1 MVLSPRA
8 DGPGVM
14 PWMMRMSILPF
25 IEQSAAKLR
34 AWRSARDAAQFDSP
48 IEATSLHRQATAGT
62 LHLYRADLAPGVT
75 LLDDVPV
82 TIVLPE
88 GMEPTEGL
96 VLAQEGSQALIQIVD
111 DLGADQAS
119 ATIVPDTT
127 AFVDA
132 AAQRLADIAA
142 KSSAFTLGPAERL
155 TSLLEGD
162 PAQAAQTMRAAG
174 TSVLTTLW
182 ADNLAERRSRLATL
196 MVELVRAN
204 KRVLLISPDHRMS
217 DDMTASLAKSLK
229 SGGLTYK
236 TYLTRYEVTVE
247 RERLGIPLLELGFEA
262 QMHQFFAKSRAD
274 KAALR
279 RKYERFRELTPILAY
294 KAQKQQELDEVRLLE
309 WRLMTQLTEYRT
321 KIAEI
326 DQIVAQYEALPIWK
340 RLAMQSVGKN
350 VESLAE
356 YRQIYDQQTV
366 GLKKELDIAKAR
378 IDELAPEA
386 AVPREMRPEYDE
398 LKEEVVRL
406 GGTKKIRELLAAEE
420 GTNRQAFVQN
430 KRIVAT
436 TAGRV
441 LTDPLFARVRFDVL
455 VVDEAPHIPSAFV
468 LGAAAITRERI
479 VLSGDPR
486 DFTLTGAWDLSRE
499 IALVR
504 PERSNSAAVRR

>member
-1 MVLSPRA
+1 
-8 DGPGVM
+8 
-14 PWMMRMSILPF
+14 MSILSS
-25 IEQSAAKLR
+25 IEQCATKLR
-34 AWRSARDAAQFDSP
+34 AWRHSPDAVRFDAP
-48 IEATSLHRQATAGT
+48 VEAIHLNRQTTVGT
-62 LHLYRADLAPGVT
+62 LHLYRAELAPGSV
-75 LLDDVPV
+75 LFDDVPV

-88 GMEPTEGL
+88 GMEPTEGF

-111 DLGADQAS
+111 DLGAQQAS

-127 AFVDA
+127 AFIDA
-132 AAQRLADIAA
+132 AARRLAEIVA
-142 KSSAFTLGPAERL
+142 KSSAYTLGPAERL
-155 TSLLEGD
+155 SGLLEGD
-162 PAQAAQTMRAAG
+162 PAQAAQRMRAAG
-174 TSVLTTLW
+174 TSVLTTYW
-182 ADNLAERRSRLATL
+182 ADNHAERRSRLATL
-196 MVELVRAN
+196 LVELVRAN
-204 KRVLLISPDHRMS
+204 KRVLLISPDHRTS
-217 DDMTASLAKSLK
+217 DDLTGSLAKSLK
-229 SGGLTYK
+229 AAGLTYK
-236 TYLTRYEVTVE
+236 TYLTRYEVAVE
-247 RERLGIPLLELGFEA
+247 RERQGIPLTELGFEA

-309 WRLMTQLTEYRT
+309 WRLLTQLTECRT

-326 DQIVAQYEALPIWK
+326 DQIVGQYEALPIWK

-350 VESLAE
+350 VESLGE
-356 YRQIYDQQTV
+356 YRQLYDGQIQ
-366 GLKKELDIAKAR
+366 GLMKELDIAKAR

-398 LKEEVVRL
+398 LKEEVIRL

-455 VVDEAPHIPSAFV
+455 VVDEAPHIPASFV

-479 VLSGDPR
+479 VLSGDLR
-486 DFTLTGAWDLSRE
+486 DFALTGAWDLSRE
-499 IALVR
+499 VPLLR
-504 PERSNSAAVRR
+504 PDRSNSAAVGH

>member
-1 MVLSPRA
+1 
-8 DGPGVM
+8 
-14 PWMMRMSILPF
+14 MSILTS
-25 IEQSAAKLR
+25 IEQSAAKLK
-34 AWRSARDAAQFDSP
+34 AWRHSPDAARFDVP
-48 IEATSLHRQATAGT
+48 IEALHFQRQATVGT
-62 LHLYRADLAPGVT
+62 LHLYRADLPPGAT

-111 DLGADQAS
+111 DLGAQQAS
-119 ATIVPDTT
+119 ATIVPDSS

-132 AAQRLADIAA
+132 AARRLADILA
-142 KSSAFTLGPAERL
+142 KSAAYTLGPAERL
-155 TSLLEGD
+155 TGLLEGD

-196 MVELVRAN
+196 LVELVRAN

-229 SGGLTYK
+229 AAGLTYK
-236 TYLTRYEVTVE
+236 TYLTRYEVAVE
-247 RERLGIPLLELGFEA
+247 RERLGIQLTELGFEA

-309 WRLMTQLTEYRT
+309 WRLMTQLTECRT

-386 AVPREMRPEYDE
+386 AVPRDMRPEYEE

-441 LTDPLFARVRFDVL
+441 LSDPLFARVRFDVL
-455 VVDEAPHIPSAFV
+455 VVDEAPQIPAAFV

-479 VLSGDPR
+479 VLSGDLR
-486 DFTLTGAWDLSRE
+486 DFALTGAWDLNRE
-499 IALVR
+499 LSLVR
-504 PERSNSAAVRR
+504 PDRASSAAVGR

>member
-1 MVLSPRA
+1 
-8 DGPGVM
+8 
-14 PWMMRMSILPF
+14 MSILTS
-25 IEQSAAKLR
+25 IEQSAAKLK
-34 AWRSARDAAQFDSP
+34 AWRHSPDAARFDAP
-48 IEATSLHRQATAGT
+48 IEALHFQRQATVGT
-62 LHLYRADLAPGVT
+62 LHLYRADLPPGAT

-111 DLGADQAS
+111 DLGAQQAS
-119 ATIVPDTT
+119 ATIVPDSS

-132 AAQRLADIAA
+132 AARRLADILA
-142 KSSAFTLGPAERL
+142 KSAAYTLGPAERL
-155 TSLLEGD
+155 TGLLEGD

-196 MVELVRAN
+196 LVELVRAN

-229 SGGLTYK
+229 AAGLTYK
-236 TYLTRYEVTVE
+236 TYLTRYEVAVE
-247 RERLGIPLLELGFEA
+247 RERLGIQLTELGFEA

-309 WRLMTQLTEYRT
+309 WRLMTQLTECRT

-386 AVPREMRPEYDE
+386 AVPRDMRPEYEE

-441 LTDPLFARVRFDVL
+441 LSDPLFARVRFDVL
-455 VVDEAPHIPSAFV
+455 VVDEAPQIPAAFV

-479 VLSGDPR
+479 VLSGDLR
-486 DFTLTGAWDLSRE
+486 DFALTGAWDLNRE
-499 IALVR
+499 LSLVR
-504 PERSNSAAVRR
+504 PDRASSAAVGH

>member
-1 MVLSPRA
+1 
-8 DGPGVM
+8 
-14 PWMMRMSILPF
+14 MSILNC

-34 AWRSARDAAQFDSP
+34 AWRHSPEAARFDAP
-48 IEATSLHRQATAGT
+48 VEATNLQRHTTAGT
-62 LHLYRADLAPGVT
+62 LHLYRADLAPGSI
-75 LLDDVPV
+75 LPDDVPV

-111 DLGADQAS
+111 DLGAQQAS
-119 ATIVPDTT
+119 ATIVPDST

-132 AAQRLADIAA
+132 AAQRLADILA
-142 KSSAFTLGPAERL
+142 KSAAYTLGPAERL
-155 TSLLEGD
+155 TGLLEGD

-174 TSVLTTLW
+174 TSVLTTNW

-196 MVELVRAN
+196 LVELVRAN
-204 KRVLLISPDHRMS
+204 KRVLVISPDHRMS

-229 SGGLTYK
+229 AAGLTYK
-236 TYLTRYEVTVE
+236 TYLTRYEVAVE
-247 RERLGIPLLELGFEA
+247 RERLGIPLTELGFEA

-309 WRLMTQLTEYRT
+309 WRLMTQLTECRT

-386 AVPREMRPEYDE
+386 AVPRDMRPEYEE

-455 VVDEAPHIPSAFV
+455 VVDEAPHIPAAFV

-486 DFTLTGAWDLSRE
+486 DFALTGGWDLSRE
-499 IALVR
+499 VPLVR
-504 PERSNSAAVRR
+504 PDRSSGATIGP

>member
-1 MVLSPRA
+1 
-8 DGPGVM
+8 
-14 PWMMRMSILPF
+14 MSILTS
-25 IEQSAAKLR
+25 IEQSAAKLK
-34 AWRSARDAAQFDSP
+34 AWRHSPDAARFDAP
-48 IEATSLHRQATAGT
+48 IEALHFQRQATVGT
-62 LHLYRADLAPGVT
+62 LHLYRADLPPGAT

-111 DLGADQAS
+111 DLGAQQAS
-119 ATIVPDTT
+119 ATIVPDSS

-132 AAQRLADIAA
+132 AARRLADILA
-142 KSSAFTLGPAERL
+142 KSAAYTLGPAERL
-155 TSLLEGD
+155 TGLLEGD

-196 MVELVRAN
+196 LVELVRAN

-229 SGGLTYK
+229 AAGLTYK
-236 TYLTRYEVTVE
+236 TYLTRYEVAVE
-247 RERLGIPLLELGFEA
+247 RERLGIQLTELGFEA

-309 WRLMTQLTEYRT
+309 WRLMTQLTECRT

-386 AVPREMRPEYDE
+386 AVPRDMRPEYEE

-441 LTDPLFARVRFDVL
+441 LSDPLFARVRFDVL
-455 VVDEAPHIPSAFV
+455 VVDEAPQIPAAFV
-468 LGAAAITRERI
+468 LGAAAVTRERI
-479 VLSGDPR
+479 VLSGDLR
-486 DFTLTGAWDLSRE
+486 DFALTGAWDLNRE
-499 IALVR
+499 LSLVR
-504 PERSNSAAVRR
+504 PDRASSAAVGH

>member
-1 MVLSPRA
+1 
-8 DGPGVM
+8 
-14 PWMMRMSILPF
+14 MSILTC
-25 IEQSAAKLR
+25 IEQSAATLR
-34 AWRSARDAAQFDSP
+34 AWRNSPDATRFDAP
-48 IEATSLHRQATAGT
+48 IDATNLHRQATAGT
-62 LHLYRADLAPGVT
+62 LHLYRADLAPGAA

-111 DLGADQAS
+111 DVGAQQAS

-132 AAQRLADIAA
+132 AAQRLSEIVA

-155 TSLLEGD
+155 TGLLEGD
-162 PAQAAQTMRAAG
+162 PTQAAQTMRAAG
-174 TSVLTTLW
+174 TSVLTTVW

-196 MVELVRAN
+196 LVELVRAN

-229 SGGLTYK
+229 AAGLTYK
-236 TYLTRYEVTVE
+236 TYLTRYEVAVE
-247 RERLGIPLLELGFEA
+247 RERQGIPLTELGFEA

-274 KAALR
+274 KATLR

-309 WRLMTQLTEYRT
+309 WRLMTQLTECRT

-340 RLAMQSVGKN
+340 RLAMQSMGKN
-350 VESLAE
+350 VESLGE
-356 YRQIYDQQTV
+356 YRRLYEQQTN

-455 VVDEAPHIPSAFV
+455 VVDEAPHIPAALV

-479 VLSGDPR
+479 VLSGDLR
-486 DFTLTGAWDLSRE
+486 DFALTSAWDLSRE
-499 IALVR
+499 VSLIR
-504 PERSNSAAVRR
+504 PDRSHGAAVGR

>member
-1 MVLSPRA
+1 
-8 DGPGVM
+8 
-14 PWMMRMSILPF
+14 MSILTS
-25 IEQSAAKLR
+25 IEQSSAKLK
-34 AWRSARDAAQFDSP
+34 AWRHSPEAARFDAP
-48 IEATSLHRQATAGT
+48 IETTNLHRQATVGT
-62 LHLYRADLAPGVT
+62 LHLYRADLAPSAT

-111 DLGADQAS
+111 DLGAQQAS
-119 ATIVPDTT
+119 ATIVPDAT

-132 AAQRLADIAA
+132 AAQRLSEIVA

-155 TSLLEGD
+155 TGLLEGD
-162 PAQAAQTMRAAG
+162 PAQAAQTMKAAG
-174 TSVLTTLW
+174 TSVLTTVW

-196 MVELVRAN
+196 LVELVRAN

-217 DDMTASLAKSLK
+217 DDLTASLAKNLK
-229 SGGLTYK
+229 AAGLTYK
-236 TYLTRYEVTVE
+236 TYLTRYEVAVE
-247 RERLGIPLLELGFEA
+247 RERLGIPLTELGFEA

-309 WRLMTQLTEYRT
+309 WRLMTQLTECRT

-350 VESLAE
+350 VETLAE
-356 YRQIYDQQTV
+356 YRQIYEQQTI

-386 AVPREMRPEYDE
+386 AVPRDMRPEYDE

-441 LTDPLFARVRFDVL
+441 LSDSLFARVRFDVL
-455 VVDEAPHIPSAFV
+455 VVDEAPHIPASFV

-479 VLSGDPR
+479 VLSGDLR
-486 DFTLTGAWDLSRE
+486 DFALTGAWDLSRE
-499 IALVR
+499 VPLVR
-504 PERSNSAAVRR
+504 SDRSSNAAVGR

>member
-1 MVLSPRA
+1 
-8 DGPGVM
+8 
-14 PWMMRMSILPF
+14 MSILTC
-25 IEQSAAKLR
+25 IEQSAATLR
-34 AWRSARDAAQFDSP
+34 AWRNSPDATRFDAP
-48 IEATSLHRQATAGT
+48 IDATNLHRQATAGT
-62 LHLYRADLAPGVT
+62 LHLYRADLAPGAA

-111 DLGADQAS
+111 DVGAQQAS

-132 AAQRLADIAA
+132 AAQRLSEIVA

-155 TSLLEGD
+155 TGLLEGD
-162 PAQAAQTMRAAG
+162 PTQAAQTMRAAG
-174 TSVLTTLW
+174 TSVLTTVW

-196 MVELVRAN
+196 LVELVRSN

-229 SGGLTYK
+229 AAGLTYK
-236 TYLTRYEVTVE
+236 TYLTRYEVAVE
-247 RERLGIPLLELGFEA
+247 RERQSIPLTELGFEA

-274 KAALR
+274 KATLR

-309 WRLMTQLTEYRT
+309 WRLMTQLTECRT

-340 RLAMQSVGKN
+340 RLAMQSMGKN
-350 VESLAE
+350 VESLGE
-356 YRQIYDQQTV
+356 YRRLYEQQTN

-455 VVDEAPHIPSAFV
+455 VVDEAPHIPAALV

-479 VLSGDPR
+479 VLSGDLR
-486 DFTLTGAWDLSRE
+486 DFALDGAWDLSRE
-499 IALVR
+499 VSLIR
-504 PERSNSAAVRR
+504 PDRSHGAAVGR

>member
-1 MVLSPRA
+1 
-8 DGPGVM
+8 
-14 PWMMRMSILPF
+14 MSILSAL
-25 IEQSAAKLR
+25 EQCATQLR
-34 AWRSARDAAQFDSP
+34 AWRHSPDAVRFDAPVEARQ
-48 IEATSLHRQATAGT
+48 LNRQATVGT
-62 LHLYRADLAPGVT
+62 LHLYRADLAPGGV
-75 LLDDVPV
+75 LFDDVPV
-82 TIVLPE
+82 SIVLPE

-111 DLGADQAS
+111 DLGAQQAS
-119 ATIVPDTT
+119 VTIVPDTT

-132 AAQRLADIAA
+132 AAQRLADIVA
-142 KSSAFTLGPAERL
+142 KASAYTLGPAERL
-155 TSLLEGD
+155 TGLLEGD
-162 PAQAAQTMRAAG
+162 PAQAAQNLRAAG
-174 TSVLTTLW
+174 TSVLTTVW
-182 ADNLAERRSRLATL
+182 ADHLAERRSRLATL
-196 MVELVRAN
+196 LVELVRAN

-229 SGGLTYK
+229 ASGLTYK
-236 TYLTRYEVTVE
+236 TYLTRYEVAIE
-247 RERLGIPLLELGFEA
+247 RERQGILMAELGFEA

-309 WRLMTQLTEYRT
+309 WRLLTQLTECRT
-321 KIAEI
+321 KVTEI
-326 DQIVAQYEALPIWK
+326 DQIVSQYEGLPIWK

-350 VESLAE
+350 VESLGE
-356 YRQIYDQQTV
+356 YRQLYNEQIQ
-366 GLKKELDIAKAR
+366 GLMKELDIAKAR
-378 IDELAPEA
+378 IDELVPEA
-386 AVPREMRPEYDE
+386 AVPREMRPEYEE

-441 LTDPLFARVRFDVL
+441 LADPLFARVRFDVL
-455 VVDEAPHIPSAFV
+455 VVDEVPHIPAAHV

-486 DFTLTGAWDLSRE
+486 DFVLTGTWDLSRE
-499 IALVR
+499 APLN
-504 PERSNSAAVRR
+504 RSDRSSGAPVGS

>member
-1 MVLSPRA
+1 
-8 DGPGVM
+8 
-14 PWMMRMSILPF
+14 MSILSSL
-25 IEQSAAKLR
+25 EQCAMKLR
-34 AWRSARDAAQFDSP
+34 ACRNSPDVVRFDAP
-48 IEATSLHRQATAGT
+48 VEATNLHRYATVGT
-62 LHLYRADLAPGVT
+62 LHLYQADLPPGTT

-111 DLGADQAS
+111 DLGAQQAS

-127 AFVDA
+127 AFFDS
-132 AAQRLADIAA
+132 AAQRLSEILA

-155 TSLLEGD
+155 TGLLEGD

-182 ADNLAERRSRLATL
+182 VDNPAERRNRLATL
-196 MVELVRAN
+196 LVELVRAN

-229 SGGLTYK
+229 AAGLTYK
-236 TYLTRYEVTVE
+236 TYLTRYEVAVE
-247 RERLGIPLLELGFEA
+247 RERQGIPLTELGFEA

-309 WRLMTQLTEYRT
+309 WRLMTQLTECRT

-356 YRQIYDQQTV
+356 YRQIYDQQTI
-366 GLKKELDIAKAR
+366 GLKKELDIAKER

-386 AVPREMRPEYDE
+386 AVPRDMRPEYEE

-455 VVDEAPHIPSAFV
+455 VVDEAPHIPAALV

-479 VLSGDPR
+479 VLSGDLR
-486 DFTLTGAWDLSRE
+486 DFALTGAWDLSRE
-499 IALVR
+499 MPLVR
-504 PERSNSAAVRR
+504 PVRASSAAVGH

>member
-1 MVLSPRA
+1 
-8 DGPGVM
+8 
-14 PWMMRMSILPF
+14 MSILTS
-25 IEQSAAKLR
+25 IEQSAAKLK
-34 AWRSARDAAQFDSP
+34 AWRHSPDAARFDAP
-48 IEATSLHRQATAGT
+48 IEALHFQRQATVGT
-62 LHLYRADLAPGVT
+62 LHLYRADLPPGAT

-111 DLGADQAS
+111 DLGAQQAS
-119 ATIVPDTT
+119 ATIVPDSS

-132 AAQRLADIAA
+132 AARRLADILA
-142 KSSAFTLGPAERL
+142 KSAAYTLGPAERL
-155 TSLLEGD
+155 TGLLEGD

-196 MVELVRAN
+196 LVELVRAN

-229 SGGLTYK
+229 AAGLTYK
-236 TYLTRYEVTVE
+236 TYLTRYEVAVE
-247 RERLGIPLLELGFEA
+247 RERLGIQLTELGFEA

-309 WRLMTQLTEYRT
+309 WRLMTQLTECRT

-356 YRQIYDQQTV
+356 YRQIYDQQIV

-386 AVPREMRPEYDE
+386 AVPRDMRPEYEE

-441 LTDPLFARVRFDVL
+441 LSDPLFARVRFDVL
-455 VVDEAPHIPSAFV
+455 VVDEAPQIPAAFV
-468 LGAAAITRERI
+468 LGAAAITRDRI
-479 VLSGDPR
+479 VLSGELR
-486 DFTLTGAWDLSRE
+486 DFALTGAWDLNRE
-499 IALVR
+499 LSLVR
-504 PERSNSAAVRR
+504 PDRASSAAVGR